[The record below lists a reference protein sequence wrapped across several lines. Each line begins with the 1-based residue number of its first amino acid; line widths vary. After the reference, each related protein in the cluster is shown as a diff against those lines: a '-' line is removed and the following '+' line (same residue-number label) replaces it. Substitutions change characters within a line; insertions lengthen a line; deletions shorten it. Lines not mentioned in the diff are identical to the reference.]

1 MAEAVET
8 MSVGQLR
15 EALVAWRP
23 DAPVMVH
30 PTGDPDDPAVAL
42 SHVGRGAT
50 FPQDADG
57 FPTGDSVPFPL
68 LVAAPS
74 DPGLVADGVPTGE
87 AEVAR

>member
-15 EALVAWRP
+15 EALMAYRP
-23 DAPVMVH
+23 DAPVMIH
-30 PTGDPDDPAVAL
+30 PTGHPDDPATPL

-68 LVAAPS
+68 LVVTPTEP
-74 DPGLVADGVPTGE
+74 DLVADDVPAGE
-87 AEVAR
+87 AEVPR